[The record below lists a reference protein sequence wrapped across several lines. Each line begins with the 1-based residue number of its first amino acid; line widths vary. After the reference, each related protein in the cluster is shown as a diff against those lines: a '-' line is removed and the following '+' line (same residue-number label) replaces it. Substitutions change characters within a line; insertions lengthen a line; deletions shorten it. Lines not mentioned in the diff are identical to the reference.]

1 MMNLKGNSGHFA
13 VLDPSVD
20 FVRCSYQV
28 ITYIWDLDCFLTYEA
43 KTFNTVGQIFWP
55 GSRLSFSANCG

>member
-28 ITYIWDLDCFLTYEA
+28 ITYIWTLIAFSLT
-43 KTFNTVGQIFWP
+43 KLKHLIQ
-55 GSRLSFSANCG
+55 